1 MTMNGDSVPTLRE
14 IGVRVHRLGWSARRI
29 GSWFIA
35 HAEDCPPRRGREKR
49 SERTRDGVIYD
60 PRTKQVRTRFTL
72 NGDLD
77 SAVLGDDARVYSIEG
92 NALVSR
98 REDGADLRTHA
109 QPIYDRGLLAV
120 RAQKAL
126 FVDYAEEGPG
136 GLVLVSLDDEAVVAT
151 RALPEP
157 WFAWFAVGDGT
168 LVSYG
173 ETRATLVGLDPSTLR
188 PRWAQEV
195 PEEVSLDMDAR
206 TLSDA
211 RRVLLY
217 DDVLWCV
224 DVLSGDARVLPW
236 RRREERFWAFTT
248 QGILSSPRPHTLV
261 LRAIETGAVLAEF
274 SCPEPLS
281 RVVVAGERAFVLDE
295 AAVLHVLSLD
305 VGAILAARQFPRSGQ
320 FSPTTL
326 SADVED
332 VFLHGNWPPRALGDE
347 SAVTAARAMRGG
359 AGLAGLDRD
368 PRDLIVPESL
378 LDEPSSS
385 RPPSNDPARLEA
397 ILTVLREEEGSRAS
411 AWERLVARGIIP
423 AHFDLAE
430 FPIEDD
436 GSQPG
441 SFKPVLDLPKMEVGA
456 WVALA
461 HDAESLVRSRWL
473 ARELIERLRPWCTGA
488 TLPALRWRKNGAN
501 GWWSSSPRL
510 LQRIFSVIEQVVRVI
525 IPRGDR
531 IVPNLAATKVAWS
544 YACTEGLRVP
554 QSGPSAWV
562 GRRFDAMPDPFAP
575 WDALTELGHPV
586 LEASDEWITLALVPL
601 TDDFSAR
608 VQLPDDDIP
617 F

>member
-1 MTMNGDSVPTLRE
+1 MNSDSVPTLRE
-14 IGVRVHRLGWSARRI
+14 IGVRVHHLGWSARRV

-35 HAEDCPPRRGREKR
+35 HAEDCPPRRDREKR
-49 SERTRDGVIYD
+49 RESTRDGVIYD
-60 PRTKQVRTRFTL
+60 PRTEQVRARFTL

-120 RAQKAL
+120 RARKAL
-126 FVDYAEEGPG
+126 VADYSEEGPV
-136 GLVLVSLDDEAVVAT
+136 GLVLMGLDDEAVIAT

-157 WFAWFAVGDGT
+157 WFVVGDGT

-188 PRWAQEV
+188 PRWTLEV
-195 PEEVSLDMDAR
+195 PEEVALDMDAR

-224 DVLSGDARVLPW
+224 DAISGDARVLPW
-236 RRREERFWAFTT
+236 RRREERFWAFTAK
-248 QGILSSPRPHTLV
+248 GILSSPRPHTLV

-274 SCPEPLS
+274 SSPEPLS
-281 RVVVAGERAFVLDE
+281 HIVVAGERVFVLDE

-305 VGAILAARQFPRSGQ
+305 VGAILAAGRFPRAEL
-320 FSPTTL
+320 FYPTTL

-332 VFLHGNWPPRALGDE
+332 VFLHGSWPPRALEDE

-378 LDEPSSS
+378 LNETSSY

-436 GSQPG
+436 GSQPRVFQAG
-441 SFKPVLDLPKMEVGA
+441 ARPHEDGVGA

-473 ARELIERLRPWCTGA
+473 ARELIERLRPWCAGA
-488 TLPALRWRKNGAN
+488 TLPAVRWRKNGAN

-531 IVPNLAATKVAWS
+531 IVPNLAAAKIAWN

-575 WDALTELGHPV
+575 WEALTETGHPV
-586 LEASDEWITLALVPL
+586 LDADDEWITLALVPL
-601 TDDFSAR
+601 TDDFSER
-608 VQLPDDDIP
+608 VQFVDDDIP